1 MELSDQNFKATIIK
15 CFNKLLQILLEQ
27 IKRQKISAKKKK
39 LITLKKQMKSIELK
53 NVISEIK
60 TYLMG
65 SVTEWRSKRLE
76 SLYLRVDQDN
86 LFMLNNKK
94 KKD

>member
-1 MELSDQNFKATIIK
+1 MLIM
-15 CFNKLLQILLEQ
+15 
-27 IKRQKISAKKKK
+27 KRQKISAKKK

>member
-1 MELSDQNFKATIIK
+1 
-15 CFNKLLQILLEQ
+15 
-27 IKRQKISAKKKK
+27 
-39 LITLKKQMKSIELK
+39 MKSIELK

>member
-1 MELSDQNFKATIIK
+1 MLQQAITNFVGTNEKTENLS
-15 CFNKLLQILLEQ
+15 
-27 IKRQKISAKKKK
+27 KKK

-76 SLYLRVDQDN
+76 SLYLRVD
-86 LFMLNNKK
+86 
-94 KKD
+94 